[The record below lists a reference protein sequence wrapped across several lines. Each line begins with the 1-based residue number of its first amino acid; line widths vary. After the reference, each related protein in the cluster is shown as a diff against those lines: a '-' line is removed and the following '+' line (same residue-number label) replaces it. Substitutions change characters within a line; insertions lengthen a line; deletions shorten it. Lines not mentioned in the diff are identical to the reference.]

1 MESMENTGNG
11 AANTT
16 QQEGSQGQNQES
28 KTFTQ
33 EEVNR
38 IVQERLARA
47 KAGNEPS
54 DKELELQQR
63 EAAIYAR
70 EQIVEKGLPV
80 DLYNSLKGLDKETV
94 DKCIQ
99 IVAPYIKKA
108 SEPILNAV
116 GPTSNVDAGS
126 DAIRKA
132 MGLK

>member
-1 MESMENTGNG
+1 MEEINTNG
-11 AANTT
+11 TV
-16 QQEGSQGQNQES
+16 QQNDGQAQQQIQEP

-47 KAGNEPS
+47 KAAAGPS

-63 EAAIYAR
+63 ENAVYIRERAA
-70 EQIVEKGLPV
+70 EMGLS
-80 DLYNSLKGLDKETV
+80 DELRDSLKGLDKETA

-108 SEPILNAV
+108 SEPIHNAV
-116 GPTSNVDAGS
+116 GPTGGTAVDSVRA
-126 DAIRKA
+126 A